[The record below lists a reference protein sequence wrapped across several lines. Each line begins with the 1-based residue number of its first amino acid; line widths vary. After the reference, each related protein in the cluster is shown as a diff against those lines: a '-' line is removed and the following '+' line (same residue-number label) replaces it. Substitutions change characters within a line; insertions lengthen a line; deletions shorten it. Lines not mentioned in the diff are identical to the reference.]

1 VRVSD
6 LPETETIAHAH
17 ADLDLLSS
25 DALVERLIA
34 SQRDVVDA
42 VLAQREAIAEVVD
55 AVVAR
60 LRGGGRLHYVGA
72 GTSGRLA
79 MLDAAEMPPTFG
91 TEPDLVDAH
100 VAGGATALVRAVE
113 GAEDDAAAGEQ
124 AVRDVTDADAVI
136 GISASGGASYVI
148 GAIAA
153 ARKRGAFTAAI
164 VNSEASPLAA
174 AAERAIVVRT
184 GPEPIAGST
193 RMRAGTAQKILLN
206 TISSAAMVLLGRVYE
221 NLMVDVTATNKK
233 LQARAQR
240 LVERVAAVEA
250 AEAQRLLESAGGS
263 VKIAIVMARH
273 NCSASEARSLLERHH
288 GLLRDTL

>member
-1 VRVSD
+1 MSE
-6 LPETETIAHAH
+6 LPETETIAQAH

-25 DALVERLIA
+25 DALVERLIV
-34 SQRDVVDA
+34 SQRDVADA
-42 VLAQREAIAEVVD
+42 VLAQREAITEVVN
-55 AVVAR
+55 AIVAR
-60 LRGGGRLHYVGA
+60 LRPGGRLHYVGA

-113 GAEDDAAAGEQ
+113 GAEDDAAAGEE

-136 GISASGGASYVI
+136 GLSASGGAAYVVA
-148 GAIAA
+148 AIAA

-164 VNSEASPLAA
+164 VNSEASPLGA
-174 AAERAIVVRT
+174 AAEHAIVVRT
-184 GPEPIAGST
+184 GPELIAGST

-233 LQARAQR
+233 LHARALR
-240 LVERVAAVEA
+240 LVERVAAVDA
-250 AEAQRLLESAGGS
+250 DEAQRLLESASGS
-263 VKIAIVMARH
+263 VKVAIVMARH
-273 NCSASEARSLLERHH
+273 NCSASEARSLLERHN
-288 GLLRDTL
+288 GLLRDTLL